1 MEERAELLLVFEAVP
16 VAEFLPLLMT
26 GVGVAVAEPCTPR
39 EFLHAR
45 LGLSG
50 DEIERR
56 VSTVCVD
63 GHPVD
68 DLDGCFLDDGSR
80 LALSGALPGL
90 AGACLRRG
98 GVLATMRQSIT
109 LPQGDPSGLE
119 RGGQGASRGTVTV
132 RLFNTVLP
140 LLGERLLARGV
151 SVESGD
157 LVTFLDARPER
168 FWRSAHRAEL
178 GGRPLRLPLDAGL
191 ADLLPEGPVRVTVK
205 LNATLRDGRFETQ
218 ARDLPDGSSLADLI
232 ADLGIAPDQAAL
244 RFVNG
249 RHAEL
254 TDELHDGDTVALFP
268 PIGGG

>member
-39 EFLHAR
+39 EFLHGR
-45 LGLSG
+45 LGLSV

-56 VSTVCVD
+56 VKTVCVD

-68 DLDGCFLDDGSR
+68 DLDGCFLDAGSR

-109 LPQGDPSGLE
+109 LPQGDRSGPQ
-119 RGGQGASRGTVTV
+119 RDGQGAGRGAVKV
-132 RLFNTVLP
+132 CLFNTVLP

-151 SVESGD
+151 SVESDD
-157 LVTFLDARPER
+157 LVAFLNARPER
-168 FWRSAHRAEL
+168 FWRSARRVEL
-178 GGRPLRLPLDAGL
+178 GGRALRLPLDAGL
-191 ADLLPEGPVRVTVK
+191 ADMLPEGPVRLV
-205 LNATLRDGRFETQ
+205 
-218 ARDLPDGSSLADLI
+218 ARAAPASSSRGESTGGAR
-232 ADLGIAPDQAAL
+232 AGHDQAP
-244 RFVNG
+244 
-249 RHAEL
+249 RHPA
-254 TDELHDGDTVALFP
+254 
-268 PIGGG
+268 